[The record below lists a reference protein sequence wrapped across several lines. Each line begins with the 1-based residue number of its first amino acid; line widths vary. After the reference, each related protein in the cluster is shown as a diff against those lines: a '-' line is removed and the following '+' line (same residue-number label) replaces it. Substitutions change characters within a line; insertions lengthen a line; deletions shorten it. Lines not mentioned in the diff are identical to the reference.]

1 MASAQVDAVHVED
14 LTKPSE
20 ETTLGSGT
28 VEGSAK
34 APAPQNIE
42 SRYDEEPEDVILSD
56 ELGKEDE
63 LDDEED
69 QKGVAP
75 QSIEDDDDDDVDDE
89 EQAEER
95 AAKSAVRVTDFS
107 EEEGDDDV

>member
-1 MASAQVDAVHVED
+1 MED

-20 ETTLGSGT
+20 ETTFGSAT
-28 VEGSAK
+28 MEGSEK

-42 SRYDEEPEDVILSD
+42 SPYDEEPEDVILSD

-75 QSIEDDDDDDVDDE
+75 QIIEDEDDDEDDE

-95 AAKSAVRVTDFS
+95 AAKSAVRATDFS

>member
-20 ETTLGSGT
+20 ETTLGSAT
-28 VEGSAK
+28 MEGSAK
-34 APAPQNIE
+34 PPAPHNIE
-42 SRYDEEPEDVILSD
+42 SPCDEHPEDVD

-63 LDDEED
+63 LNDEED
-69 QKGVAP
+69 QKGAAP
-75 QSIEDDDDDDVDDE
+75 QIIEDQDDDDDDEDDE
-89 EQAEER
+89 EQV
-95 AAKSAVRVTDFS
+95 AKSAVRATDFS